1 MNALSS
7 YKNGRE
13 HLADELLKLDA
24 LLELRVLKHREIST
38 GPEPDDFAGLYI
50 TGEEIDRVSGK
61 MSKMEKK
68 ENSKTAGE
76 KKALQAHIK
85 KLEEALTGKIE
96 NSLKT
101 GIDLPIYYLAS
112 LFQLNSFEWDTLII
126 CLAPELD
133 VKYEKLYAYLQDDV
147 TKKSPSVNLIL
158 DLLCG
163 SSNQEERIDAHICF
177 FDQSPLLK
185 YQLVK
190 FTNDNDSQSKPL
202 LSRCLK
208 IDERIAHFLL
218 GFNVMDSRLSSYAQI
233 INPQKEW
240 TSLVMEEKL
249 KKQLIGL
256 ANDYFENYFMKTGK
270 RGLVFYLKGPYGAG
284 KKSTAEAIC
293 HQLELP
299 LIIVDTRDLLVL
311 NSEPG
316 FEKVVKRFFREAI
329 LHSAA
334 IYFEDFDRLVTNDYD
349 RKGDIYRKMIIRAV
363 EEFPF
368 ITFLA
373 GEKEWHSQGGLKS
386 QAFVTIELPVPAY
399 PLRKHLW
406 KKFVND
412 INIDGVANK
421 FNFTG
426 GQIRDAAV
434 EAGNLAMIRCCG
446 DNCDGEITI
455 EDLYRGCSRQSNRKL
470 SEMARKIKPRY
481 TWSDIVLPGDK
492 LQQLKEIRNYV
503 KYRQVIYH
511 DWGFDRKLSLGKGLN
526 ILFPGLSGTGK
537 TMAADVIANELHLD
551 YYKIDLSC
559 VVSKYIGETEKNL
572 AAIFREAETANAIL
586 FFDEAD
592 ALFGKRSEVKDSHD
606 RYANIEI
613 GYLLQKMEEY
623 EGVVILAT
631 NMRKNMDEAFV
642 RRMHF
647 TVEFPFP
654 EETSRRQIWKNIFPS
669 ETPLGKNI
677 DFNFLTRNFKI
688 AGGNIKNIALTAAF
702 YAADDGK
709 VVTMQHLVLAAKRE
723 FQKMGKLCL
732 KDDFGTY
739 YELIQ
744 NQDE

>member
-1 MNALSS
+1 MTDSNLYRS
-7 YKNGRE
+7 GRQ

-24 LLELRVLKHREIST
+24 LLHLQVFEHRELPAHKGPDMFTGLYITEEEVDRINWKRPGTRTAENSSTAKKKKTLRTNIRKHREI
-38 GPEPDDFAGLYI
+38 L
-50 TGEEIDRVSGK
+50 
-61 MSKMEKK
+61 SKK
-68 ENSKTAGE
+68 
-76 KKALQAHIK
+76 IK
-85 KLEEALTGKIE
+85 R
-96 NSLKT
+96 SLKE
-101 GIDLPIYYLAS
+101 GINLPICYLAS
-112 LFQLNSFEWDTLII
+112 IFHLNSFEWDALLI

-133 VKYEKLYAYLQDDV
+133 SKYEKLYAYLQDDV

-163 SSNQEERIDAHICF
+163 SSNREERIDAHICF

-190 FTNDNDSQSKPL
+190 FTNDDDRQSKPL

-218 GFNVMDSRLSSYAQI
+218 GFNLMDSRLSSYAKI

-240 TSLVMEEKL
+240 TSLAMEDKL
-249 KKQLIGL
+249 KKQLIGM
-256 ANDYFENYFMKTGK
+256 ANDYFEGYFMKTGK

-299 LIIVDTRDLLVL
+299 LIIVDTRDLPVL

-316 FEKVVKRFFREAI
+316 FEKAVKRFFREAI

-334 IYFEDFDRLVTNDYD
+334 IYFEDFDRLVTNDHD
-349 RKGDIYRKMIIRAV
+349 RKGDIFRKMIIRAV
-363 EEFPF
+363 EAFSF

-373 GEKEWHSQGGLKS
+373 GEKEWYSQGELKS

-406 KKFVND
+406 KKYVND
-412 INIDGVANK
+412 IDIDGVANK

-446 DNCDGEITI
+446 DNSDGGITM

-526 ILFPGLSGTGK
+526 ILFSGLSGTGK

-606 RYANIEI
+606 RYANIET

-631 NMRKNMDEAFV
+631 NMIKNMDEAFV

-654 EETSRRQIWKNIFPS
+654 GETSRRQIWKNIFPS
-669 ETPLGKNI
+669 EAPLGKNI
-677 DFNFLTRNFKI
+677 DFSFLTRNFKI

-702 YAADDGK
+702 YAADDGQ

-739 YELIQ
+739 YELVQ
-744 NQDE
+744 RV